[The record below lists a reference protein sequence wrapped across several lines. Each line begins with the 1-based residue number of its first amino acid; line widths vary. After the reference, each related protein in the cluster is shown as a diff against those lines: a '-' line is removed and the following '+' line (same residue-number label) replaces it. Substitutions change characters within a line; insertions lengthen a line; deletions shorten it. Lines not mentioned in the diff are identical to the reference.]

1 MRRRTWYAIAFACV
15 AIAGAACNSGA
26 LSPNGVCG
34 GSIFLVIAGGKSS
47 TFAVGDSVTIVA
59 QQGVL
64 GPGVGSSGC
73 QIQNIPAASVT
84 WTTSDTAVA
93 TVAADGTAHG
103 LSAGNAD
110 VTATHGGRSA
120 SITLTIVP

>member
-1 MRRRTWYAIAFACV
+1 MRGRTWYALAVTCV
-15 AIAGAACNSGA
+15 AVAGAACNSGA

-34 GSIFLVIAGGKSS
+34 GSIFLVIAGGKSA
-47 TFAVGDSVTIVA
+47 TFAVGDSVTLVA

-73 QIQNIPAASVT
+73 QIQNIPAASVS
-84 WTTSDTAVA
+84 WTTSDSAV
-93 TVAADGTAHG
+93 VSIAADGTAHG

-110 VTATHGGRSA
+110 VTATHAGMSA
-120 SITLTIVP
+120 SLPLTIVP

>member
-64 GPGVGSSGC
+64 GPGVGSAGC
-73 QIQNIPAASVT
+73 QIQNIPPATVT
-84 WTTSDTAVA
+84 WTTSDTAV
-93 TVAADGTAHG
+93 VAVAGDGTAHG
-103 LSAGNAD
+103 RSAGNAD

-120 SITLTIVP
+120 SIALTIVP